1 MVCVKRDGPMAVNGS
16 KHRVQDVALG
26 KRLHGSVRRAPQ
38 YWPTFTPSLL
48 LSGSI
53 TWLAISGMAATA
65 QDLAGQGIPT
75 FSLGGGPGIVD
86 MPSAYMPPDATLS
99 TTLSYFGG
107 TTRGTVS
114 FQIAPRL
121 SGSFRYAAVDG
132 LTELGGRDIPDYN
145 LSVYYDRSFDLRYQV
160 LREGKYHPSVTIG
173 MQDFVGTALY
183 GAEYVVAS
191 KALTPSL
198 RVTAGL
204 GWGRLGSYR
213 PLGSTGTRSTDLLE
227 QGGVPSYD
235 RWFRGDVAA
244 FGGVTWNVSDRL
256 TFKAEYA
263 SDAYVEEAANNV
275 FTPKSPWNFGLD
287 YKLSNNAQA
296 SLVAMQGAAIGA
308 QITLHT
314 NPKTSGIPGGI
325 ETAPVPVY
333 RRSAQ
338 ERGDLGWTQDSV
350 VTSSIPSRLSE
361 AMSRDGLV
369 FGGLTLEERRA
380 TLRLI
385 NPTYGPEPQAIGRTA
400 RIMARNLPGSVETFV
415 IVPVVNGMAMSAVT
429 LQRSDLEDLENAPAN
444 AILARARV
452 DEGPR
457 RAPPQSED
465 PRPALTW
472 SLNPYLRYG
481 LFDPDNPLRADIGA
495 ELKASYR
502 ISPGLVLSG
511 GVSKRLLGNM
521 DSVSRRDPSA
531 LPRVRTDYALYA
543 REGDPSLDHLTLT
556 GYARPVPNL
565 YARLSAGYLEE
576 MYAGVSGEVLWKPV
590 DSRLGLGAEINYA
603 HQRVFDKLLGL
614 RDYNIVTGHVS
625 AYYDF
630 GNGFHGQLDVGR
642 YLAGDVGATLSLDRE
657 FANGWRIGTF
667 ATLTDVSPEDFGEG
681 SFDKGFRV
689 TIPLGPSL
697 GTPTRRTANMTIRPL
712 TRDGGARLDLQ
723 DRLYEQVRDYHRP
736 ELEKKWG
743 RFWR

>member
-1 MVCVKRDGPMAVNGS
+1 MAVSGMWPRMRGAVCGTGPFGQELPLTRLFCGGLVCVALTGP
-16 KHRVQDVALG
+16 
-26 KRLHGSVRRAPQ
+26 
-38 YWPTFTPSLL
+38 
-48 LSGSI
+48 
-53 TWLAISGMAATA
+53 AAMA
-65 QDLAGQGIPT
+65 QDGTGRSVPS

-86 MPSAYMPPDATLS
+86 MPSADMAPDATLS
-99 TTLSYFGG
+99 ATLSYFGG
-107 TTRGTVS
+107 TTRGTVN
-114 FQIAPRL
+114 FQITPRL
-121 SGSFRYAAVDG
+121 SGSFRYAGVDG
-132 LTELGGRDIPDYN
+132 LTELGGRDIPDYD
-145 LSVYYDRSFDLRYQV
+145 LDVYYDRSFDLRYQV
-160 LREGKYHPSVTIG
+160 MREGQYLPSVTIG

-183 GAEYVVAS
+183 GAEYIVAS
-191 KALTPSL
+191 KGLSPALQ
-198 RVTAGL
+198 VTAGL

-213 PLGSTGTRSTDLLE
+213 PLGNTGTRSTDLLE

-244 FGGVTWNVSDRL
+244 FGGLTWEATDRL
-256 TFKAEYA
+256 TFKAEYT
-263 SDAYVEEAANNV
+263 SDAYVEEAANGV
-275 FTPKSPWNFGLD
+275 FTPKTPWNFGLD
-287 YKLSNNAQA
+287 YRFRNGAQA
-296 SLVAMQGAAIGA
+296 SIVAMQGAAIGA
-308 QITLHT
+308 QLTLHT
-314 NPKTSGIPGGI
+314 NPKSSGVAGGI

-338 ERGDLGWTQDSV
+338 ERDDLGWTQDSIV
-350 VTSSIPSRLSE
+350 QTAIPSRLSE

-369 FGGLTLEERRA
+369 FGGLTLDERRA

-385 NPTYGPEPQAIGRTA
+385 NPTYGAEPQAIGRAA

-429 LQRSDLEDLENAPAN
+429 LQRSDLEDLENAPAS
-444 AILARARV
+444 AILARAGV
-452 DEGPR
+452 QDGHH
-457 RAPPQSED
+457 RAPPETEGLT
-465 PRPALTW
+465 PALTW

-481 LFDPDNPLRADIGA
+481 LFDPDNPLRADVGA

-511 GVSKRLLGNM
+511 GVSKRLVGNM
-521 DSVSRRDPSA
+521 DSVTRRDPSA
-531 LPRVRTDYALYA
+531 LPRVRTDYAIYA
-543 REGDPSLDHLTLT
+543 RDGDPSLDYLTLT
-556 GYARPVPNL
+556 GYARPGPNL
-565 YARLSAGYLEE
+565 YARMSFGYLEE
-576 MYAGVSGEVLWKPV
+576 MYAGASAEVLWKPV
-590 DSRLGLGAEINYA
+590 DSRLALGAEINYA
-603 HQRVFDKLLGL
+603 HQRDFDQLFGL

-630 GNGFHGQLDVGR
+630 GNGLHGQLDVGR

-689 TIPLGPSL
+689 TIPLGPSM

-712 TRDGGARLDLQ
+712 TRDGGARLELP
-723 DRLYEQVRDYHRP
+723 DRLYEQVRDYHSP

>member
-1 MVCVKRDGPMAVNGS
+1 M
-16 KHRVQDVALG
+16 
-26 KRLHGSVRRAPQ
+26 
-38 YWPTFTPSLL
+38 
-48 LSGSI
+48 
-53 TWLAISGMAATA
+53 A
-65 QDLAGQGIPT
+65 QDGTGRSVPS

-86 MPSAYMPPDATLS
+86 MPSADMAPDATLS
-99 TTLSYFGG
+99 ATLSYFGG
-107 TTRGTVS
+107 TTRGTVN
-114 FQIAPRL
+114 FQITPRL
-121 SGSFRYAAVDG
+121 SGSFRYAGVDG
-132 LTELGGRDIPDYN
+132 LTELGGRDIPDYD
-145 LSVYYDRSFDLRYQV
+145 LDVYYDRSFDLRYQV
-160 LREGKYHPSVTIG
+160 MREGQYLPSLTIG

-183 GAEYVVAS
+183 GAEYIVAS
-191 KALTPSL
+191 KGLSPAL

-213 PLGSTGTRSTDLLE
+213 PLGNTGTRSTDLLE

-235 RWFRGDVAA
+235 RWFRGDVSA
-244 FGGVTWNVSDRL
+244 FGGLTWEATDRL
-256 TFKAEYA
+256 TFKAEYT
-263 SDAYVEEAANNV
+263 SDAYVEEAANGV
-275 FTPKSPWNFGLD
+275 FTPKTPWNFGLD
-287 YKLSNNAQA
+287 YRFRNGAQA
-296 SLVAMQGAAIGA
+296 SIVAMQGAAIGA
-308 QITLHT
+308 QLTLHT
-314 NPKTSGIPGGI
+314 NPKSSGVAGGI

-338 ERGDLGWTQDSV
+338 ERDDLGWTQDSIV
-350 VTSSIPSRLSE
+350 QTAIPSRLSE

-369 FGGLTLEERRA
+369 FGGLTLDERRA

-385 NPTYGPEPQAIGRTA
+385 NPTYGAEPQAIGRAA
-400 RIMARNLPGSVETFV
+400 RIMARNLPGSVVTFV
-415 IVPVVNGMAMSAVT
+415 IVPVVNGMTMSAVT
-429 LQRSDLEDLENAPAN
+429 LQRSDLEDLENAPAS
-444 AILARARV
+444 AILARAEV
-452 DEGPR
+452 EEGYR
-457 RAPPQSED
+457 RAPPETEGLT
-465 PRPALTW
+465 PALTW

-481 LFDPDNPLRADIGA
+481 LFDPDNPLRADVGA

-511 GVSKRLLGNM
+511 GVSKRLVGNM
-521 DSVSRRDPSA
+521 DSVTRRDPSA
-531 LPRVRTDYALYA
+531 LPRVRTDYAIYA
-543 REGDPSLDHLTLT
+543 RDGDPSLDFLTLT
-556 GYARPVPNL
+556 GYARPGPNL
-565 YARLSAGYLEE
+565 YARMSFGYLEE
-576 MYAGVSGEVLWKPV
+576 MYAGASAEVLWKPV
-590 DSRLGLGAEINYA
+590 DSRLALGAEINYA
-603 HQRVFDKLLGL
+603 HQRDFDQLFGL

-689 TIPLGPSL
+689 TIPLGPSM

-712 TRDGGARLDLQ
+712 TRDGGARLELQ
-723 DRLYEQVRDYHRP
+723 DRLYEQVRDYHSP

>member
-132 LTELGGRDIPDYN
+132 LTELGGRDIPDYD

-314 NPKTSGIPGGI
+314 NPRSSGIPGGI

-338 ERGDLGWTQDSV
+338 ERSDLGWTQDS
-350 VTSSIPSRLSE
+350 ILKDAMPSRLSE
-361 AMSRDGLV
+361 AMTRDGLV

-380 TLRLI
+380 SLRLI
-385 NPTYGPEPQAIGRTA
+385 NPTYGSEPQAIGRAA
-400 RIMARNLPGSVETFV
+400 RIMARTLPGTVETFV

-429 LQRSDLEDLENAPAN
+429 LRRSDLENMENAPAS
-444 AILARARV
+444 ALLARTEV
-452 DEGPR
+452 TDGFR
-457 RAPPQSED
+457 RAPAEAD
-465 PRPALTW
+465 GLTPAFTW
-472 SLNPYLRYG
+472 SLGPYLRYS
-481 LFDPDNPLRADIGA
+481 LFDPENPFRADVGA
-495 ELKASYR
+495 ELKAAYR
-502 ISPGLVLSG
+502 VTPGLVLSG
-511 GVSKRLLGNM
+511 GLSKRLTGNL
-521 DSVSRRDPSA
+521 DQITRRDPSG

-543 REGDPSLDHLTLT
+543 SQGDPAIDHLTLT
-556 GYARPVPNL
+556 GYARPGPDL
-565 YARLSAGYLEE
+565 YARLSLGYIEQ
-576 MYAGVSGEVLWKPV
+576 MYAGVSGELLWKPV
-590 DSRLGLGAEINYA
+590 DSRLALGIEANYVQ
-603 HQRVFDKLLGL
+603 QRDYDQLFGL
-614 RDYNIVTGHVS
+614 RDYNTVTGHVS

-630 GNGFHGQLDVGR
+630 GNGFHGQLDVGQ
-642 YLAGDVGATLSLDRE
+642 YLAGDVGATISLDRE
-657 FANGWRIGTF
+657 FANGWRIGAF
-667 ATLTDVSPEDFGEG
+667 ATLTDVTPEDFGEG
-681 SFDKGFRV
+681 SFDKGFRM
-689 TIPLGPSL
+689 TIPLGQVRGL
-697 GTPTRRTANMTIRPL
+697 PTRRVGDITLRPL
-712 TRDGGARLDLQ
+712 TRDGGARLDLN

-743 RFWR
+743 RVWR

>member
-1 MVCVKRDGPMAVNGS
+1 MSGS
-16 KHRVQDVALG
+16 KLSGPFGQDLPTLSHLPLS
-26 KRLHGSVRRAPQ
+26 RLLHGCIAC
-38 YWPTFTPSLL
+38 
-48 LSGSI
+48 I
-53 TWLAISGMAATA
+53 TLWGTAALA
-65 QDLAGQGIPT
+65 QDRPGHAIPS
-75 FSLGGGPGIVD
+75 FSLNGGPGIVD
-86 MPSAYMPPDATLS
+86 MPSADVAPDATLS
-99 TTLSYFGG
+99 TTLSYFSG

-114 FQIAPRL
+114 FQITPRL
-121 SGSFRYAAVDG
+121 SGSFRYAGVDG
-132 LTELGGRDIPDYN
+132 LTELGGRDIPDYD
-145 LSVYYDRSFDLRYQV
+145 LDVYYDRSFDLRYQV
-160 LREGKYHPSVTIG
+160 MREGQYLPSLTVG

-183 GAEYVVAS
+183 GAEYIVAS
-191 KALTPSL
+191 KGLSPAV

-213 PLGSTGTRSTDLLE
+213 PLGSIGTRSTDLLE

-244 FGGVTWNVSDRL
+244 FGGVTWEATDRL
-256 TFKAEYA
+256 TFKAEYT
-263 SDAYVEEAANNV
+263 SDAYVEEAANGV
-275 FTPKSPWNFGLD
+275 FTPKTPWNFGLD
-287 YKLSNNAQA
+287 YRFRNGAQA

-308 QITLHT
+308 QLTLHT
-314 NPKTSGIPGGI
+314 NPKSSGVAGGI

-350 VTSSIPSRLSE
+350 LQTAIPSRLSE
-361 AMSRDGLV
+361 AMTRDGLV
-369 FGGLTLEERRA
+369 FGGLILEERRA
-380 TLRLI
+380 SVRLI

-415 IVPVVNGMAMSAVT
+415 IVPVVNGMALSAVT
-429 LQRSDLEDLENAPAN
+429 LQRSDLEDLENAPAS
-444 AILARARV
+444 AILARAGV
-452 DEGPR
+452 QDGHR
-457 RAPPQSED
+457 RAPPQTED
-465 PRPALTW
+465 RRPALTW

-481 LFDPDNPLRADIGA
+481 LFDPDNPLRADVGA

-511 GVSKRLLGNM
+511 GVSKRLAGNM
-521 DSVSRRDPSA
+521 DSVTRRDPSA

-543 REGDPSLDHLTLT
+543 REGDPSLDYLTLT
-556 GYARPVPNL
+556 GYARPGPDL
-565 YARLSAGYLEE
+565 YARMSFGYLEE
-576 MYAGVSGEVLWKPV
+576 MYAGVSAEVLWKPV
-590 DSRLGLGAEINYA
+590 DSRFALGAEINYA
-603 HQRVFDKLLGL
+603 HQRDFDQLFGL

-689 TIPLGPSL
+689 TIPLGPSM

-712 TRDGGARLDLQ
+712 TRDGGARLELQ
-723 DRLYEQVRDYHRP
+723 DRLYEQVRDYHSP